1 LPPVRMP
8 VPLPPAATRAAVC
21 PGAAAARG
29 AVLVGMVGGR
39 AGGMTD
45 ITPFK
50 DKAAQALA
58 EAQAN
63 RPWAEPVPLRP
74 VVDLPGF
81 PVEALPDWLAEY
93 VAAEATATQTP
104 PDLAAMLLLTALA
117 AAAGGLAEVQLR
129 LGWREPLNL
138 FTATTL
144 PPGNRKSAVFRDV
157 TRPLV
162 NFDRDEAARMQ
173 TIVLEAITARK
184 VAERAADAAQATA
197 GKATGDG
204 ADAALAE
211 AIAAAARAEA
221 IHVPSIP
228 RLLADDA
235 TPEALA
241 TLLADHGRI
250 SLLSPEGGV
259 FDMMAGRYQSG
270 GPSLDVHLKGHAGD
284 AIRVDRKGRPAEYVE
299 QPALTVG
306 LAVQPE
312 VLRACKDRPGFRGR
326 GLLARF
332 LYSVPTST
340 VGHRRVGTPPV
351 PDETV
356 ETYRKELQALARSL
370 LDEAEAARMVGSGD
384 QLVLTLDADAA
395 AALLAFEAE
404 IEPRLHPHHGDLAH
418 IADRASKLVGAVAR
432 IAGLLHLAAR
442 LRDCWGLPVNE
453 ATITDAITIGR
464 YLTDHALAVF
474 DLMGG
479 ADPTLDDGRYLLAWI
494 ERTEAKTF
502 TRRELLTA
510 LPRGRFAK
518 VDALDPPLALLV
530 EHGYIRPLPLPERPS
545 GPGRPASPGFEVN
558 PLWRR

>member
-1 LPPVRMP
+1 MTGEPFGMAEEAEHMAARWETSA
-8 VPLPPAATRAAVC
+8 PLRAA
-21 PGAAAARG
+21 A
-29 AVLVGMVGGR
+29 
-39 AGGMTD
+39 
-45 ITPFK
+45 
-50 DKAAQALA
+50 
-58 EAQAN
+58 
-63 RPWAEPVPLRP
+63 
-74 VVDLPGF
+74 DLPAF
-81 PVEALPDWLAEY
+81 PVEALPDFLAAW
-93 VAAEATATQTP
+93 VRAEATANQTP
-104 PDLAAMLLLTALA
+104 PDLAGMLVLTALA

-129 LGWREPLNL
+129 PGWREPLNL

-270 GPSLDVHLKGHAGD
+270 GPSLDVYLKSHAGD

-340 VGHRRVGTPPV
+340 VGHRRVGAPPV
-351 PDETV
+351 PDETL

-384 QLVLTLDADAA
+384 LLVLTLDADAA

-404 IEPRLHPHHGDLAH
+404 VEPRLHPHSGDLAH
-418 IADRASKLVGAVAR
+418 IADWASKLVGAVAR

-442 LRDCWGLPVNE
+442 LRDGWALPVNE
-453 ATITDAITIGR
+453 ATIADAITIGR
-464 YLTDHALAVF
+464 YLIAHALATF

-479 ADPTLDDGRYLLAWI
+479 ADPTLDDGRYVLAWI
-494 ERTEAKTF
+494 ERTGVKSF
-502 TRRELLTA
+502 TRRELFTA

-518 VDALDPPLALLV
+518 VDALDPALALLV
-530 EHGYIRPLPLPERPS
+530 EHGYIRPLPPPEGRS
-545 GPGRPASPGFEVN
+545 GPGRPASPSFEVN

>member
-1 LPPVRMP
+1 MSGILHDPPDHGSVE
-8 VPLPPAATRAAVC
+8 
-21 PGAAAARG
+21 
-29 AVLVGMVGGR
+29 
-39 AGGMTD
+39 D
-45 ITPFK
+45 
-50 DKAAQALA
+50 
-58 EAQAN
+58 E
-63 RPWAEPVPLRP
+63 WEEPTPLRAL
-74 VVDLPGF
+74 VDLPAF
-81 PVEALPDWLAEY
+81 PVEVLPDFLAAW
-93 VAAEATATQTP
+93 VRAEAIATQTP
-104 PDLAAMLLLTALA
+104 PDLAGMLVLTALA

-129 LGWREPLNL
+129 PGWREPLNL

-270 GPSLDVHLKGHAGD
+270 GPSLDVYLKGHAGD

-312 VLRACKDRPGFRGR
+312 VLRACKDRPGSEAAAYSPASCTRCRPAPWATAGSVLPGPRRDRGDVPQGAAGARPVAAGRGR
-326 GLLARF
+326 GR
-332 LYSVPTST
+332 P
-340 VGHRRVGTPPV
+340 
-351 PDETV
+351 
-356 ETYRKELQALARSL
+356 
-370 LDEAEAARMVGSGD
+370 
-384 QLVLTLDADAA
+384 
-395 AALLAFEAE
+395 
-404 IEPRLHPHHGDLAH
+404 
-418 IADRASKLVGAVAR
+418 
-432 IAGLLHLAAR
+432 
-442 LRDCWGLPVNE
+442 
-453 ATITDAITIGR
+453 
-464 YLTDHALAVF
+464 
-474 DLMGG
+474 
-479 ADPTLDDGRYLLAWI
+479 DGRQ
-494 ERTEAKTF
+494 R
-502 TRRELLTA
+502 
-510 LPRGRFAK
+510 
-518 VDALDPPLALLV
+518 
-530 EHGYIRPLPLPERPS
+530 
-545 GPGRPASPGFEVN
+545 RPARPDPGC
-558 PLWRR
+558 

>member
-1 LPPVRMP
+1 MP

-299 QPALTVG
+299 QP
-306 LAVQPE
+306 
-312 VLRACKDRPGFRGR
+312 R
-326 GLLARF
+326 
-332 LYSVPTST
+332 
-340 VGHRRVGTPPV
+340 
-351 PDETV
+351 
-356 ETYRKELQALARSL
+356 
-370 LDEAEAARMVGSGD
+370 
-384 QLVLTLDADAA
+384 
-395 AALLAFEAE
+395 
-404 IEPRLHPHHGDLAH
+404 
-418 IADRASKLVGAVAR
+418 
-432 IAGLLHLAAR
+432 
-442 LRDCWGLPVNE
+442 
-453 ATITDAITIGR
+453 
-464 YLTDHALAVF
+464 
-474 DLMGG
+474 
-479 ADPTLDDGRYLLAWI
+479 
-494 ERTEAKTF
+494 
-502 TRRELLTA
+502 
-510 LPRGRFAK
+510 
-518 VDALDPPLALLV
+518 
-530 EHGYIRPLPLPERPS
+530 
-545 GPGRPASPGFEVN
+545 
-558 PLWRR
+558 

>member
-1 LPPVRMP
+1 MP

-418 IADRASKLVGAVAR
+418 IADWASKLVGAVAR

-442 LRDCWGLPVNE
+442 LRDGWALPVNE

-479 ADPTLDDGRYLLAWI
+479 ADPTLDDARYLLAWI
-494 ERTEAKTF
+494 ERTGAKAF
-502 TRRELLTA
+502 TRRELFTA

-530 EHGYIRPLPLPERPS
+530 EHSYLRLLPPPERS
-545 GPGRPASPGFEVN
+545 AGPGRPASPGFEVN